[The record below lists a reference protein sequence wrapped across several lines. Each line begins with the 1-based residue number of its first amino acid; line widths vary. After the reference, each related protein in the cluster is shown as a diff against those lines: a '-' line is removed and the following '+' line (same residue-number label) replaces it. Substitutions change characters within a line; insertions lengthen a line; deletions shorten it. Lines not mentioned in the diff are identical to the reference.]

1 MSKNFNVKSTIAAIA
16 TVVAISGASGVA
28 LAAPDPVSDISCS
41 NGGQAGALWLQWK
54 VPAGADSY
62 EVRYSTDPISDAN
75 YNNAAVYSQSWAAGT
90 QGTYKQEL
98 MIGLPINTNY
108 FFAMKAR
115 DAASALSTSYST
127 NNYCSVPSTGS
138 SKMDY
143 TPPTLQVT
151 YPTIGSTIQ
160 YGQDLTITGTA
171 RDEGGSSV
179 QKIEVAVN
187 GGSWNSATI
196 TNSDDSN
203 NVTWKYKLNAGS
215 VSQGEIDIKVRATD
229 WVNNV
234 SGIKTITVTGGDL
247 TTSST
252 TTTTT
257 TTPTTTTTTVPQTQE
272 ELRASLEAQLKAL
285 LIKLIE
291 LLTAQLNSQ
300 LGR

>member
-1 MSKNFNVKSTIAAIA
+1 MSKIFNIKNAIVAFA
-16 TVVAISGASGVA
+16 TVAAISGISGVA
-28 LAAPDPVSDISCS
+28 FAAPDPVSDITCS

-54 VPAGADSY
+54 IPTGADSY
-62 EVRYSTDPISDAN
+62 EVRYSTDPISDSN
-75 YNNAAVYSQSWAAGT
+75 YNNATVYSQSWAAGN

-98 MIGLPINTNY
+98 MIGLPINSNY
-108 FFAMKAR
+108 YFAMKAR
-115 DAASALSTSYST
+115 DVASALSTVSAT
-127 NNYCSVPSTGS
+127 NNFCSVPSTGS
-138 SKMDY
+138 SKMDF
-143 TPPTLQVT
+143 TPPTFQIT
-151 YPTIGSTIQ
+151 SPTINSTIQ

-179 QKIEVAVN
+179 QKVEISIN
-187 GGSWNSATI
+187 DGSWNNATI

-203 NVTWKYKLNAGS
+203 NVTWQYKLSGNS
-215 VSQGEIDIKVRATD
+215 VSQGTISIKVRATD

-247 TTSST
+247 STPPT

-257 TTPTTTTTTVPQTQE
+257 TTPPTTTTTVPQTQE
-272 ELRASLEAQLKAL
+272 ELRASLEAQLKVL

-291 LLTAQLNSQ
+291 LLMAQVNQQ

>member
-1 MSKNFNVKSTIAAIA
+1 MALVTVAAVSGISS
-16 TVVAISGASGVA
+16 VAV
-28 LAAPDPVSDISCS
+28 AAPDPVQDITCS

-62 EVRYSTDPISDAN
+62 EVRYSTDPISDSN
-75 YNNAAVYSQSWAAGT
+75 YNNATVYTQSWAAGT
-90 QGTYKQEL
+90 QDTYKQEL

-108 FFAMKAR
+108 YFAMKAR
-115 DAASALSTSYST
+115 DSFSALSAYSST
-127 NNYCSVPSTGS
+127 NNYCTVPSTGS

-143 TPPTLQVT
+143 TPPTFQVT
-151 YPTIGSTIQ
+151 SPTIGSTIQ

-179 QKIEVAVN
+179 QKVEVAV
-187 GGSWNSATI
+187 GEGSWNNATI
-196 TNSDDSN
+196 TNSDDSG
-203 NVTWKYKLNAGS
+203 NVTWKYLLNAAS
-215 VSQGEIDIKVRATD
+215 VPQGEINIKVRATD

-234 SGIKTITVTGGDL
+234 SGIKTVTVTGGDL
-247 TTSST
+247 NASSTTTT

-257 TTPTTTTTTVPQTQE
+257 TTPTTTTTTPQTQE

-285 LIKLIE
+285 LVKLIE
-291 LLTAQLNSQ
+291 LLMAQLNQQ

>member
-1 MSKNFNVKSTIAAIA
+1 MSKNLNIKSAIIALATVAAIGG
-16 TVVAISGASGVA
+16 VSGVA
-28 LAAPDPVSDISCS
+28 VAAPDPVQDITCS

-54 VPAGADSY
+54 VPTGADSY

-108 FFAMKAR
+108 YFAMKAR
-115 DAASALSTSYST
+115 DNMSALSSYSST

-143 TPPTLQVT
+143 TPPTFQVT

-160 YGQDLTITGTA
+160 YGQDLTVTGTA

-179 QKIEVAVN
+179 QKVEIAIN
-187 GGSWNSATI
+187 DGSWNNATI

-203 NVTWKYKLNAGS
+203 NVTWKYKLNGGS
-215 VSQGEIDIKVRATD
+215 VSQGELNIKVRATD

-247 TTSST
+247 TTPST
-252 TTTTT
+252 TTTT
-257 TTPTTTTTTVPQTQE
+257 TTTTTTVPQTEE

-291 LLTAQLNSQ
+291 LLTAQLNQQ

>member
-1 MSKNFNVKSTIAAIA
+1 MSKNLNVKSAIIAIA
-16 TVVAISGASGVA
+16 TVAAISGASGVA
-28 LAAPDPVSDISCS
+28 VAAPDPVQDITCS

-54 VPAGADSY
+54 VPTGADSY

-75 YNNAAVYSQSWAAGT
+75 YNNAAVYSQSWAAGN

-115 DAASALSTSYST
+115 DVASALSTSSST

-143 TPPTLQVT
+143 TPPTFQIT

-179 QKIEVAVN
+179 QKVEIAIN
-187 GGSWNSATI
+187 DGSWNSATI

-203 NVTWKYKLNAGS
+203 NVTWKYKLNGPN
-215 VSQGEIDIKVRATD
+215 VSQGEINIKVRATD
-229 WVNNV
+229 WVNNI
-234 SGIKTITVTGGDL
+234 SGIETVTVTGGDL
-247 TTSST
+247 TTPST

-257 TTPTTTTTTVPQTQE
+257 TTPTTTTIVPQTQE
-272 ELRASLEAQLKAL
+272 ELKASLEAQLKAL

-291 LLTAQLNSQ
+291 LLTAQLNQQ